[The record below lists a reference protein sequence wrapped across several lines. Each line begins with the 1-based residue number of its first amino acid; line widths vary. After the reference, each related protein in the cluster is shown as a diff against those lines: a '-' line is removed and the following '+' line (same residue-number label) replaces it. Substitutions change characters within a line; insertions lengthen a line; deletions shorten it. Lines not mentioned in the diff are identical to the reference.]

1 MPYTLYSSGCAAGRG
16 VQREDVGLKVTFA
29 IEASDAALTP
39 GNCEVSKGE
48 DGAVI
53 DCPIEGMNLS

>member
-1 MPYTLYSSGCAAGRG
+1 MGSG
-16 VQREDVGLKVTFA
+16 VPREDVGLILTFA
-29 IEASDAALTP
+29 IETP
-39 GNCEVSKGE
+39 GNGEVSRGE